1 MRRMTAAIGA
11 AVAMACAPTAGAL
24 PWGAERGG
32 NADGSIAA
40 WSGPQGV
47 TTYRGDRIVD
57 PFSGD
62 RPILMIDRSNFQ
74 RYRENLSAGQIAML
88 LRYPTYR
95 IPVYPTR
102 RIFDLPSWA
111 KAAVEGEVGG
121 ISLVGDSG
129 LQGLDQTT
137 VPFPSPNNGLEA
149 IWNHITRFRGA
160 TVRRNAYTVPV
171 RANGAQVVGRNEEL
185 ISFRRGLEDTS
196 TNENVLVKYLNVA
209 REPAR
214 FQGTIVLVHEY
225 IDQVKNPRDAWIY
238 NSGARRVLRVPTL
251 AYDSP
256 LEFSDAGATTDD
268 FDMYNGAPDKYNW
281 KLLGK
286 REMFI

>member
-1 MRRMTAAIGA
+1 
-11 AVAMACAPTAGAL
+11 
-24 PWGAERGG
+24 
-32 NADGSIAA
+32 
-40 WSGPQGV
+40 
-47 TTYRGDRIVD
+47 
-57 PFSGD
+57 
-62 RPILMIDRSNFQ
+62 
-74 RYRENLSAGQIAML
+74 
-88 LRYPTYR
+88 
-95 IPVYPTR
+95 
-102 RIFDLPSWA
+102 
-111 KAAVEGEVGG
+111 
-121 ISLVGDSG
+121 
-129 LQGLDQTT
+129 
-137 VPFPSPNNGLEA
+137 
-149 IWNHITRFRGA
+149 
-160 TVRRNAYTVPV
+160 

-286 REMFI
+286 REMFIPVNGFRMAGASAVEDLLAVGHFNPDFTRYEKRRVWVVEATLKPNDRHIYERRVFYLDEDGWVITLADQYDARGDLWRVKELHTAFISTNAARFNTGMAVYDLKRGGYLAVGLLAGSKSSIRFDTEIRDREFTPNSLRRKGR